1 MNIQILQL
9 IEGAQAATGLAVV
22 IDVFRAFSLEPYL
35 FDRGAEKIIAVGSKE
50 RAYEL
55 KEQNPD
61 YVLCGERKGV
71 ILPGF
76 DCGNSPWQTST
87 MDLRG
92 KTVVHTT
99 SAGTQGLV
107 NAYNADEILTGS
119 LVNSRAIARYIL
131 REKPENVSLVC
142 MGLRGLSEAAED
154 TLCGRYIKGILEN
167 EELDMEKELQA
178 LRKDETSKRF
188 FDPKYADVF
197 PEQDW
202 HMSCDYDRFDFVL
215 HARKLDD
222 DCFEITREFI

>member
-9 IEGAQAATGLAVV
+9 IEGAQAARGLAVV

-35 FDRGAEKIIAVGSKE
+35 FDRGAEKILAVGSKE

-55 KEQNPD
+55 KEMHPE

-76 DCGNSPWQTST
+76 DCGNSPHQTKAL
-87 MDLRG
+87 DLRG
-92 KTVVHTT
+92 KTIVHTT

-119 LVNSRAIARYIL
+119 LVNSRAIARYIQ
-131 REKPENVSLVC
+131 RKNPENVSLVC

-154 TLCGRYIKGILEN
+154 TLCARYIKGILEN
-167 EELDMEKELQA
+167 DELDMANELTL
-178 LRKDETSKRF
+178 LREDETSQRF

-202 HMSCDYDRFDFVL
+202 HMSTDYDKFDFVL
-215 HARKLDD
+215 HAKKLDED
-222 DCFEITREFI
+222 TFEITREFI